1 MGRGLSLPMVF
12 SERGCHR
19 MTSIPRKSKQVIN
32 TGRKSK
38 FSKVM
43 SSQWQLMVM
52 SIPML
57 LYILLFNY
65 APLWGWL
72 NAFKDYSNKASFGTG
87 NAPWF
92 GWGNFAQLFR
102 DNSVTVD
109 GRMGLWND
117 FGLSI
122 RNTFAM
128 SVINLVFGTVSSILL
143 AVLLNEV
150 RSKSFK
156 RTVQTVTYL
165 PHFLS
170 MIVVVSMAQNIFSTD
185 GPLNRFLVSMG
196 LIKEEIFWL
205 GDKRYFWWLVGI
217 INVWKEVGW
226 NTIIY
231 ISAMT
236 SIDPCLHEAAAIDGA
251 GRFQRIL
258 HVTLPG
264 IKSTFVI
271 LLIMNIG
278 HLLEAGFE
286 IQYLL
291 GRGVVYDVASTID
304 IFVLKYGTEKLDIG
318 VATAAGM
325 FKSVV
330 AIVLLVIANMV
341 AKALDE
347 DTLI

>member
-1 MGRGLSLPMVF
+1 MTVN
-12 SERGCHR
+12 ENR
-19 MTSIPRKSKQVIN
+19 MIRPKKKGFFRTL
-32 TGRKSK
+32 GG
-38 FSKVM
+38 
-43 SSQWQLMVM
+43 QWQLMIM
-52 SIPML
+52 SVPML
-57 LYILLFNY
+57 LYVLLFNY
-65 APLWGWL
+65 GPMWGWVT
-72 NAFKDYSNKASFGTG
+72 AFQDYKPKLGMLGSKFVGWKNFQWLFGR
-87 NAPWF
+87 A
-92 GWGNFAQLFR
+92 
-102 DNSVTVD
+102 
-109 GRMGLWND
+109 D
-117 FGLSI
+117 FINSI
-122 RNTFAM
+122 RNTLAM

-143 AVLLNEV
+143 AILLNEV
-150 RSKSFK
+150 RNRGFK

-170 MIVVVSMAQNIFSTD
+170 MVIVVGMAQNIFASNGAINQLLLSLGTVKE
-185 GPLNRFLVSMG
+185 PVFFLG
-196 LIKEEIFWL
+196 EGK
-205 GDKRYFWWLVGI
+205 YFWWLVGV

-236 SIDPCLHEAAAIDGA
+236 SIDPSLYEAAAIDGA

-264 IKSTFVI
+264 IRSTFVI

-278 HLLEAGFE
+278 HLMEAGFE

-291 GRGVVYDVASTID
+291 GSSVVMDWSQTID
-304 IFVLKYGTEKLDIG
+304 IFVLQYGISKQQYG

-330 AIVLLVIANMV
+330 AIVLLVGANFV
-341 AKALDE
+341 AKRLGE

>member
-1 MGRGLSLPMVF
+1 
-12 SERGCHR
+12 
-19 MTSIPRKSKQVIN
+19 MTSIARNTAKAPRSV
-32 TGRKSK
+32 RKK
-38 FSKVM
+38 GFFRTLCG
-43 SSQWQLMVM
+43 QWQLMLM
-52 SIPML
+52 SVPML
-57 LYILLFNY
+57 LYVLLFNY
-65 APLWGWL
+65 GPMWGWVTAFQDYKPKLGMMGSKFVGWKNFEWLFSRADFL
-72 NAFKDYSNKASFGTG
+72 N
-87 NAPWF
+87 
-92 GWGNFAQLFR
+92 
-102 DNSVTVD
+102 
-109 GRMGLWND
+109 
-117 FGLSI
+117 SI
-122 RNTFAM
+122 RNTLAM

-143 AVLLNEV
+143 AILLNEV
-150 RSKSFK
+150 RNKGFK

-170 MIVVVSMAQNIFSTD
+170 MVIVVGMAQNIFASN
-185 GPLNRFLVSMG
+185 GAVNSLLLSLRLVKEPVFFLG
-196 LIKEEIFWL
+196 EGK
-205 GDKRYFWWLVGI
+205 YFWWLVGV

-236 SIDPCLHEAAAIDGA
+236 SIDPSLYEAAAIDGA

-291 GRGVVYDVASTID
+291 GSSVVMDWSQTID
-304 IFVLKYGTEKLDIG
+304 IFVLQYGISKQQYG

-330 AIVLLVIANMV
+330 AIVLLVSANFV
-341 AKALDE
+341 SKRLGE

>member
-1 MGRGLSLPMVF
+1 
-12 SERGCHR
+12 
-19 MTSIPRKSKQVIN
+19 MTSVAIKP
-32 TGRKSK
+32 TRKSK
-38 FSKVM
+38 FSKIM
-43 SSQWQLMVM
+43 SSQWQLV
-52 SIPML
+52 PML
-57 LYILLFNY
+57 LYVLLFNY
-65 APLWGWL
+65 APMWGWL
-72 NAFKDYSNKASFGTG
+72 EAFKDYSDKATLARGDAQWIG
-87 NAPWF
+87 LA
-92 GWGNFAQLFR
+92 NFDYLF
-102 DNSVTVD
+102 
-109 GRMGLWND
+109 ND
-117 FGLSI
+117 PLTKTDFLLSI
-122 RNTFAM
+122 RNTLAM

-150 RSKSFK
+150 RNKAFK

-170 MIVVVSMAQNIFSTD
+170 MIVVVSIAQNVFATN
-185 GPLNRFLVSMG
+185 GPLNNFLMSMN
-196 LIKEEIFWL
+196 LVKTEVFWL
-205 GDKRYFWWLVGI
+205 GDKKYFWWLVGI

-236 SIDPCLHEAAAIDGA
+236 AIDPCLYEAAAIDGA

-271 LLIMNIG
+271 LLIMSIG
-278 HLLEAGFE
+278 NLMNAGFE

-304 IFVLKYGTEKLDIG
+304 IFVLKYGTEKLNIG

-330 AIVLLVIANMV
+330 AIILLTIANMT

-347 DTLI
+347 ETLI

>member
-1 MGRGLSLPMVF
+1 
-12 SERGCHR
+12 
-19 MTSIPRKSKQVIN
+19 MTSIPRSTNKVIN

-38 FSKVM
+38 FAKVM
-43 SSQWQLMVM
+43 GSQWQLMLM
-52 SIPML
+52 SVPML

-72 NAFKDYSNKASFGTG
+72 NAFKDYSSKASFGTG
-87 NAPWF
+87 DAPWF

-122 RNTFAM
+122 RNTLVM

-150 RSKSFK
+150 RSKVFK

-170 MIVVVSMAQNIFSTD
+170 MIVVVSMAQSIFATD

-291 GRGVVYDVASTID
+291 GRGVVYEVASTID

-330 AIVLLVIANMV
+330 AIILLIIANMT